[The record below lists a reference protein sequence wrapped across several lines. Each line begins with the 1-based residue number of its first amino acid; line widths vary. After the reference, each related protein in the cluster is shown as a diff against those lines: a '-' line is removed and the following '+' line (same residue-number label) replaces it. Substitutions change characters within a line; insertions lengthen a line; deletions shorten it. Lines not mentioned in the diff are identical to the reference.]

1 MDIKGLFGKFFKKFS
16 KKKVIIIIIS
26 IIVFIVLLALVLIF
40 FLKSDKDETA
50 VNKASE
56 AENIQI
62 NQINYDNIIVL
73 KPFTWIALNNNSY
86 MGKVSLGIA
95 LELMSKDKVEIV
107 EAEIDR
113 IRTLVR
119 SVTAE
124 MRWIELRSSEGKIK
138 FKYMLIKKINSLF
151 PDIVIRNLYLTH
163 FIMR

>member
-16 KKKVIIIIIS
+16 KKKIIIIIIS
-26 IIVFIVLLALVLIF
+26 IIVFIVLLAFGLMF
-40 FLKSDKDETA
+40 FLKSDKDESA
-50 VNKASE
+50 ANKESK
-56 AENIQI
+56 AEKIQV
-62 NQINYDNIIVL
+62 NQISYDNIIVL
-73 KPFTWIALNNNSY
+73 KPFTWIALKNNSY
-86 MGKVSLGIA
+86 MKTVSLGIA

-107 EAEIDR
+107 EAERNR
-113 IRTLVR
+113 IRNVVR

-138 FKYMLIKKINSLF
+138 FKYILIKKLNLLF